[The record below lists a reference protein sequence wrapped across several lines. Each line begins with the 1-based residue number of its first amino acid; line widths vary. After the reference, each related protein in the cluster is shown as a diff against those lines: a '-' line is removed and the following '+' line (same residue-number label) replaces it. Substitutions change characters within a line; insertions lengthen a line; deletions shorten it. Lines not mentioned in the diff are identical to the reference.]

1 MTQVLA
7 AIRLEML
14 EAREG
19 AEAEVQRA
27 QAEVQ
32 RAQKLVIEAREGA
45 EAEVQRAQ
53 AEVQRAQAE
62 VLRVQVEMQRAQA
75 EMQLAR
81 DEAVDEAVASV
92 RRETHTAYCKAK
104 LKWEEQTQ
112 AAERSFAAALDEVR
126 AQLGVEREAS
136 AAHACA
142 HHGAAPSPQVR
153 AQLGA
158 EREASAAHADGQLSA
173 VLDPLRADLEQVR

>member
-62 VLRVQVEMQRAQA
+62 VQRAQAEMHRAQA

-81 DEAVDEAVASV
+81 DEAVDEAVASAVASV

-126 AQLGVEREAS
+126 AQLG
-136 AAHACA
+136 
-142 HHGAAPSPQVR
+142 
-153 AQLGA
+153 A

>member
-1 MTQVLA
+1 
-7 AIRLEML
+7 
-14 EAREG
+14 
-19 AEAEVQRA
+19 
-27 QAEVQ
+27 
-32 RAQKLVIEAREGA
+32 
-45 EAEVQRAQ
+45 
-53 AEVQRAQAE
+53 
-62 VLRVQVEMQRAQA
+62 MQRAQA

-126 AQLGVEREAS
+126 AQLG
-136 AAHACA
+136 
-142 HHGAAPSPQVR
+142 
-153 AQLGA
+153 A

-173 VLDPLRADLEQVR
+173 ALDPLRADLEQVR

>member
-27 QAEVQ
+27 Q
-32 RAQKLVIEAREGA
+32 KLVIEAREGA

-53 AEVQRAQAE
+53 AEMQRAQA
-62 VLRVQVEMQRAQA
+62 EMQRAQA

-81 DEAVDEAVASV
+81 DEAIDEAVASV

-126 AQLGVEREAS
+126 AQLG
-136 AAHACA
+136 
-142 HHGAAPSPQVR
+142 
-153 AQLGA
+153 A
-158 EREASAAHADGQLSA
+158 EREASAAHADEQLSA

>member
-53 AEVQRAQAE
+53 AE
-62 VLRVQVEMQRAQA
+62 MQRAQA

-81 DEAVDEAVASV
+81 DEAIDEAVASV

-126 AQLGVEREAS
+126 AQLG
-136 AAHACA
+136 
-142 HHGAAPSPQVR
+142 
-153 AQLGA
+153 A

>member
-62 VLRVQVEMQRAQA
+62 VQRVQVEMQRAQAEMQRAQA

-81 DEAVDEAVASV
+81 DEAIDEAVASV

-126 AQLGVEREAS
+126 AQLG
-136 AAHACA
+136 
-142 HHGAAPSPQVR
+142 
-153 AQLGA
+153 A

>member
-53 AEVQRAQAE
+53 A
-62 VLRVQVEMQRAQA
+62 EMQRAQA

-126 AQLGVEREAS
+126 AQLG
-136 AAHACA
+136 
-142 HHGAAPSPQVR
+142 
-153 AQLGA
+153 A

>member
-27 QAEVQ
+27 QKLVLEARQGAEAEVQ
-32 RAQKLVIEAREGA
+32 RAQKLVLEAREGA

-53 AEVQRAQAE
+53 AEVQRAQKLVAE
-62 VLRVQVEMQRAQA
+62 V
-75 EMQLAR
+75 QLAR
-81 DEAVDEAVASV
+81 DEAVDEAVANV
-92 RRETHTAYCKAK
+92 RRETHTSYCKAK

-126 AQLGVEREAS
+126 AQLG
-136 AAHACA
+136 
-142 HHGAAPSPQVR
+142 
-153 AQLGA
+153 A

-173 VLDPLRADLEQVR
+173 VLDPLRAELEQVRCLPLIACDCL

>member
-27 QAEVQ
+27 Q
-32 RAQKLVIEAREGA
+32 KLVLEAREGA

-53 AEVQRAQAE
+53 AEVQRAQKLVAE
-62 VLRVQVEMQRAQA
+62 V
-75 EMQLAR
+75 QLAR
-81 DEAVDEAVASV
+81 DEAVANV
-92 RRETHTAYCKAK
+92 RRETHTSYCKAK

-126 AQLGVEREAS
+126 AQLG
-136 AAHACA
+136 
-142 HHGAAPSPQVR
+142 
-153 AQLGA
+153 A

-173 VLDPLRADLEQVR
+173 VLDPLRAELEQVRCLPLIACDCL

>member
-19 AEAEVQRA
+19 AE
-27 QAEVQ
+27 AEVQ

-53 AEVQRAQAE
+53 AEVQRAQKL
-62 VLRVQVEMQRAQA
+62 VA

-81 DEAVDEAVASV
+81 DEAIDEAVASV

-126 AQLGVEREAS
+126 AQLGAEREAS

-142 HHGAAPSPQVR
+142 HHGALPSPQVR

-173 VLDPLRADLEQVR
+173 VLDPLRLDLEQVR

>member
-53 AEVQRAQAE
+53 AEMQRAQA
-62 VLRVQVEMQRAQA
+62 EMQRAQA

-81 DEAVDEAVASV
+81 DEAIDEAVASV

-126 AQLGVEREAS
+126 AQLGAEREAS

-142 HHGAAPSPQVR
+142 HHGALPSPQVR

-173 VLDPLRADLEQVR
+173 VLDPLRLDLEQVR

>member
-27 QAEVQ
+27 QAEM
-32 RAQKLVIEAREGA
+32 
-45 EAEVQRAQ
+45 QRAQ
-53 AEVQRAQAE
+53 AEVQRAQA
-62 VLRVQVEMQRAQA
+62 EMQRAQA

-81 DEAVDEAVASV
+81 DEAIDEAVASV

-104 LKWEEQTQ
+104 LKWEERTQ
-112 AAERSFAAALDEVR
+112 AAERSFAAALDE
-126 AQLGVEREAS
+126 
-136 AAHACA
+136 
-142 HHGAAPSPQVR
+142 VR

>member
-27 QAEVQ
+27 QAEMQ

-62 VLRVQVEMQRAQA
+62 VQRTQA

-81 DEAVDEAVASV
+81 DEAIDEAVASV

-126 AQLGVEREAS
+126 AQLG
-136 AAHACA
+136 
-142 HHGAAPSPQVR
+142 
-153 AQLGA
+153 A

>member
-27 QAEVQ
+27 Q
-32 RAQKLVIEAREGA
+32 KLVIEAREGA

-53 AEVQRAQAE
+53 KLV
-62 VLRVQVEMQRAQA
+62 A

-81 DEAVDEAVASV
+81 DEAIDEAVASV

-126 AQLGVEREAS
+126 AQLGAEREAS

-142 HHGAAPSPQVR
+142 HHGALPSPQVR

-173 VLDPLRADLEQVR
+173 VLDPLRLDLEQVR

>member
-53 AEVQRAQAE
+53 AEMQRAQAEVQRAQAE
-62 VLRVQVEMQRAQA
+62 MQRAQAEMQRAQA

-81 DEAVDEAVASV
+81 DEAIDEAVASV

-126 AQLGVEREAS
+126 AQLG
-136 AAHACA
+136 
-142 HHGAAPSPQVR
+142 
-153 AQLGA
+153 A

>member
-27 QAEVQ
+27 Q
-32 RAQKLVIEAREGA
+32 KLV
-45 EAEVQRAQ
+45 
-53 AEVQRAQAE
+53 
-62 VLRVQVEMQRAQA
+62 A

-81 DEAVDEAVASV
+81 DEAIDEAVASV

-126 AQLGVEREAS
+126 AQLGAEREAS

-142 HHGAAPSPQVR
+142 HHGALPSPQVR

-173 VLDPLRADLEQVR
+173 VLDPLRLDLEQVR